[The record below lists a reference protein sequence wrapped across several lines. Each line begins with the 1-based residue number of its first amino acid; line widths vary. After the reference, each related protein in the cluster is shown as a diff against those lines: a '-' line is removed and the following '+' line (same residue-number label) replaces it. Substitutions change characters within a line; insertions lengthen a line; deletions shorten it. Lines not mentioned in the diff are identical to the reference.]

1 MTNTTKNTKKKTSK
15 KMIPQSNVFAFGGDW
30 AKMDASQKGGVASG
44 VLGGVTSLAGS
55 AISNLAVP
63 DVENQQITANSND
76 SLISQMSSYKPIE
89 IEKTNAGG
97 SALSGAA
104 SGASAGMA
112 FGPWGAAV
120 GGLVGGLSGGISALI
135 GNKRKEEKEQLL
147 KQQQFQGF
155 TSKANEIGNTNFNNN
170 LAQSLAMGGSIHI
183 NPANKGKFTAS
194 AKRADMGVQEFA
206 SHVLANKEEYSPL
219 LVKRANFAHNAAGW
233 QHAEG
238 GELNT
243 FENGG
248 THEQNPNGG
257 IPQGVDDN
265 GTPNLVEQGESKYKN
280 YIFSDRLKYNKKN
293 TFSDM
298 AKNFSKESKERPNDP
313 ISKRG
318 LEANLGKLRQSQD
331 LFKAIQ
337 GKSEPNS
344 FAKGGNLFLDGGPFD
359 TNLGQYNLSPKFT
372 VPFSLLLP
380 EATTKVTPKV
390 TTKGTKITKV
400 QVPNTTKVITP
411 VKPTFGFTP
420 DTDYSQQEIAAQ
432 IADIKKYDTTK
443 KITSSVITPTSTP
456 NIPPQKADYSTLLRY
471 APALASGVAS
481 ITDALGVTNKPDYTA
496 ANEMDALNVKGER
509 LGNYLAYN
517 PLDQNYFTNQLGA
530 NAASTRAGL
539 RGASGGNRATY
550 MAGLLGSDANYNE
563 GLGKLARQATESNMA
578 QKQQVEGFN
587 RGTNQFNAQQS
598 NWEQGINL
606 QNRVNAI
613 GLREQARQNSTN
625 AKMTNLNNFVESVGG
640 VGQENMYR
648 NMIQNNPALA
658 YKLGILGNLDFK
670 NGQSKKNG
678 GKLKIKNIKYG
689 W

>member
-1 MTNTTKNTKKKTSK
+1 MTNTKRKNNKKG
-15 KMIPQSNVFAFGGDW
+15 NVFALGGD
-30 AKMDASQKGGVASG
+30 QLGGI
-44 VLGGVTSLAGS
+44 LGGVSSLTGS
-55 AISNLAVP
+55 AISNLQVP
-63 DVENQQITANSND
+63 DTQNQLIIANNNEA
-76 SLISQMSSYKPIE
+76 LMAQMGAYKPVE
-89 IEKTNAGG
+89 IAKNNVRG
-97 SALSGAA
+97 SALSGVA

-120 GGLVGGLSGGISALI
+120 GGLIGGLSGGISSALGNNKKKALENTLKTQQI
-135 GNKRKEEKEQLL
+135 GNFQAVADNIQGANTM
-147 KQQQFQGF
+147 QQM
-155 TSKANEIGNTNFNNN
+155 ANY
-170 LAQSLAMGGSIHI
+170 S
-183 NPANKGKFTAS
+183 AN
-194 AKRADMGVQEFA
+194 
-206 SHVLANKEEYSPL
+206 
-219 LVKRANFAHNAAGW
+219 
-233 QHAEG
+233 G
-238 GELNT
+238 GELTT

-257 IPQGVDDN
+257 VPQGVDDN

-344 FAKGGNLFLDGGPFD
+344 FDEGGGLFPNIADQYM
-359 TNLGQYNLSPKFT
+359 NLGQYNLSPQST

-380 EATTKVTPKV
+380 EATPKVTPKV
-390 TTKGTKITKV
+390 TTKETKITKV

-411 VKPTFGFTP
+411 EKSTFGFTP

-481 ITDALGVTNKPDYTA
+481 ITDVLGVTNKPDYTA

-509 LGNYLAYN
+509 LDNYLAYN

-539 RGASGGNRATY
+539 RSASGGNRATY
-550 MAGLLGSDANYNE
+550 MAGLLGADANYTE
-563 GLGKLARQATESNMA
+563 GLGKLARQATESNLA
-578 QKQQVEGFN
+578 QRQQVEGFN

-598 NWEQGINL
+598 NWEQGINI
-606 QNRVNAI
+606 QNKATTI

-625 AKMTNLNNFVESVGG
+625 AKMNNLNNFVDSLGG
-640 VGQENMYR
+640 IGQENMYR

-658 YKLGILGNLDFK
+658 YKLGLLGNLDFK
-670 NGQSKKNG
+670 NGESKKND
-678 GKLKIKNIKYG
+678 GKLKTKTINYG